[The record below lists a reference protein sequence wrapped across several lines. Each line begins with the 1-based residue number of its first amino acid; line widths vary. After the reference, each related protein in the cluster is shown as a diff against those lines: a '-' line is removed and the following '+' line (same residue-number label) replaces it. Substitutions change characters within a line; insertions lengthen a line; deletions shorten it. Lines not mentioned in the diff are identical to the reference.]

1 MSPLAKAA
9 VVALIFAGVVLDEH
23 RLTVVR
29 DQVEQA
35 RSDIQTQQ
43 QQIAAD
49 QAQIRRLEDVVQTM
63 LTNQANTSASVTT
76 IPAAPYCNLHDIQV
90 QNPGC

>member
-29 DQVEQA
+29 DQVGQA

-49 QAQIRRLEDVVQTM
+49 QQQIRELTTAVQRM
-63 LTNQANTSASVTT
+63 ASDQAASSASVTVVCDLT
-76 IPAAPYCNLHDIQV
+76 GINDSET
-90 QNPGC
+90 PGC